1 MRRSTL
7 LILVAFLA
15 QGAAGQQAPFGEG
28 FGRRISQVLEDL
40 APLTRSDLTLGDLAD
55 AATRA
60 IQSVDKEKVESL
72 NRSIEELR
80 REEDDILQTVKDLE
94 DGLPV
99 DPELDLP
106 PLVPGD
112 DIGPDALDRELAV
125 LTAQEARIIELER
138 QRQLDIL
145 AKRAQRQARRPTAFS
160 RALLSAL
167 TEFPEFTS
175 DEGAESPVAGE
186 PAFPDRVARVLFRTG
201 DFAGALRNFR
211 KIASD
216 TWTRKDTWMVA
227 RCLQE
232 VGKNGEAIEVVDR
245 ALEAAGAESTGF
257 WLERLRTLKS
267 FLEKDAVVSELL
279 KAPDEEENR

>member
-1 MRRSTL
+1 MKTNAT
-7 LILVAFLA
+7 LILLA
-15 QGAAGQQAPFGEG
+15 LLTSGATAQQTPFGEG

-40 APLTRSDLTLGDLAD
+40 TPLTRSDLTLGDLAD
-55 AATRA
+55 AAAKA

-72 NRSIEELR
+72 NRSIERLR

-99 DPELDLP
+99 DPDLDLP
-106 PLVPGD
+106 PLVAGD
-112 DIGPDALDRELAV
+112 DLGPDALERELAV

-160 RALLSAL
+160 RALLGAL
-167 TEFPEFTS
+167 TEFPEFAS
-175 DEGAESPVAGE
+175 DEGVESPVAGE

-211 KIASD
+211 KID
-216 TWTRKDTWMVA
+216 PENWTRKDTWMVA

-232 VGKNGEAIEVVDR
+232 VGKNGEAVQVVDR
-245 ALEAAGAESTGF
+245 ALAAAGAESMGF
-257 WLERLRTLKS
+257 WLQRLKALKS
-267 FLEKDAVVSELL
+267 FLEKDAIVSELL
-279 KAPDEEENR
+279 QTANEEKNR

>member
-1 MRRSTL
+1 MNREAVLVLMIL
-7 LILVAFLA
+7 LAPT
-15 QGAAGQQAPFGEG
+15 AAGQQKPFGEG

-40 APLTRSDLTLGDLAD
+40 TPLTRSDLTLDDLAD
-55 AATRA
+55 AATKA

-80 REEDDILQTVKDLE
+80 KEEDDILQTVKDLE

-106 PLVPGD
+106 PLVPGND
-112 DIGPDALDRELAV
+112 LSPDALERELAV

-160 RALLSAL
+160 RALLNAL
-167 TEFPEFTS
+167 TELPEFTP
-175 DEGAESPVAGE
+175 EENAESPVAGE

-201 DFAGALRNFR
+201 DFAGSLRNFR
-211 KIASD
+211 KID
-216 TWTRKDTWMVA
+216 PEEWTRKDTWMVA

-232 VGKNGEAIEVVDR
+232 LGKNAEAVQVVDR
-245 ALEAAGAESTGF
+245 VLEAAGAQSTGF
-257 WLERLRTLKS
+257 WLQRLRTLKS
-267 FLEKDAVVSELL
+267 FLEKDAIVSELL
-279 KAPDEEENR
+279 KSPDEEEKR